1 MKKFD
6 IKKWAKMFGSAEG
19 YMDAGKAIAMKQS
32 NDRNDGAYDAFKKRT
47 RTSKEA
53 NGEV

>member
-1 MKKFD
+1 MKFNL
-6 IKKWAKMFGSAEG
+6 KKWAKMFKCAEG

-47 RTSKEA
+47 KTIREA